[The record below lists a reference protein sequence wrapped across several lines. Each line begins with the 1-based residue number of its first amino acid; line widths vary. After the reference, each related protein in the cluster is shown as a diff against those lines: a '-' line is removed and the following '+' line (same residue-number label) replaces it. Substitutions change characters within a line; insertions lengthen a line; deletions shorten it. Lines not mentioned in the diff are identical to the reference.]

1 MSMGAVREKI
11 SGLLSIEN
19 QIGLFLFFCLPPVG
33 LQDVPIRA

>member
-19 QIGLFLFFCLPPVG
+19 QIGIFLFFCLPPVV
-33 LQDVPIRA
+33 QDVRIRA